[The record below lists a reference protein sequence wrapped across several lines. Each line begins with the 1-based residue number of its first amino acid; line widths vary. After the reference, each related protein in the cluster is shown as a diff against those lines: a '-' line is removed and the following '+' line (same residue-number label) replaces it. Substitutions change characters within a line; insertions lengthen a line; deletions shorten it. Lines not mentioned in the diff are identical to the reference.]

1 MSRPKD
7 VLRAFPIEKAAE
19 LLQPP
24 EYVELLLDNFQ
35 QFHGASLDTDATG
48 DALGSRILG
57 LHDHDLHGAGF
68 HTLATL
74 DAQLLVDHEHAGL
87 GILSDGAML
96 TGTHALATLNTHHRL
111 STGSLGNHV
120 NAAQIFIEF
129 LVEGGGT
136 SPDTFQ
142 TCHTFNALF
151 CHKLLH
157 IKGSP
162 FHLLFPNYYTG

>member
-87 GILSDGAML
+87 GVLGNSAML
-96 TGTHALATLNTHHRL
+96 AGTHALAALDANIGLCATLL
-111 STGSLGNHV
+111 AGNDLDAGIV
-120 NAAQIFIEF
+120 GMEF
-129 LVEGGGT
+129 LVERLRAGL
-136 SPDTFQ
+136 DTLQASHAFYILLD
-142 TCHTFNALF
+142 N
-151 CHKLLH
+151 KLLH
-157 IKGSP
+157 NKGFS
-162 FHLLFPNYYTG
+162 FMYYKYL